1 MELEVGLRVVRGPD
15 WESGDQDGGEGHVG
29 TVVEVPMRPASGQQD
44 DSDWQ
49 SQSECRSVIV
59 QWDYGKRFKY
69 RCGVE
74 QKYDL
79 RVLDNAPVGMETYL
93 ARNYDNLTD
102 ADACMRMQEFPT
114 H

>member
-15 WESGDQDGGEGHVG
+15 WESGDQDGGEGNVG
-29 TVVEVPMRPASGQQD
+29 TVVEVPGRSASGQQD
-44 DSDWQ
+44 DGDWQ
-49 SQSECRSVIV
+49 SDCRHVIV
-59 QWDYGKRFKY
+59 QWDYGKKFKY

-102 ADACMRMQEFPT
+102 ADTCMRMQGFPT
-114 H
+114 Y

>member
-1 MELEVGLRVVRGPD
+1 MAMELEAGLRVVRGPD

-29 TVVEVPMRPASGQQD
+29 TVVEVPRRTASQQD
-44 DSDWQ
+44 DSD
-49 SQSECRSVIV
+49 CRSVIV

-79 RVLDNAPVGMETYL
+79 RVLDNAPVGMEIMIRPGKKNVSFPGPPTPHQFL
-93 ARNYDNLTD
+93 AAGPFFN
-102 ADACMRMQEFPT
+102 
-114 H
+114 

>member
-1 MELEVGLRVVRGPD
+1 M
-15 WESGDQDGGEGHVG
+15 
-29 TVVEVPMRPASGQQD
+29 EVPGRPASPQD

-49 SQSECRSVIV
+49 SDCRSVIV
-59 QWDYGKRFKY
+59 QWDYGERFKY

-102 ADACMRMQEFPT
+102 ADMYIITSVTVKLILFHMFFKYVPDSDWCPHENSYTKTR
-114 H
+114 